1 MSIDFDYDFRDFQ
14 PSSIIAW
21 QRNYT
26 IAYYTEDR
34 TNDEKW
40 DLIEQ
45 FRNRFESQGCTVS
58 FSFDDT
64 HVHCKFVLPDSES
77 IDCCK
82 HDNINPALFNFE
94 NAVVKSVERIGTTYI
109 VVYDTTNWK
118 QPFID
123 LLCNKFECRFAEYV
137 TTTYDYGTELKCY
150 VDVETC

>member
-64 HVHCKFVLPDSES
+64 HVYCKFVLPVGES